1 MAHFARINNNVVD
14 SVVVIHNS
22 ILLDSNGVEQESLGL
37 DFCRSLYGDTGEWLQ
52 TSYSGSI
59 RKNFASPGFTYD
71 SARDAFIAP
80 KPYAS
85 WVLNETTCVWEPPV
99 PQPDNDAFYQWDE
112 TTTSWLEIDL
122 NEILTS

>member
-59 RKNFASPGFTYD
+59 RKNFASSGFTYD

-112 TTTSWLEIDL
+112 TTTSWLEINL